1 MTKPIISV
9 LLTALIIA
17 PNMVWA
23 QTSSSDDVQAGKRLA
38 IMICAACHVASLDQ
52 PNEPILQPP
61 APDFASIAQRGSIS
75 ADSLRNFLTITHRD
89 IGNPKGM
96 PNPQLA
102 DYQTKEIVSYL
113 LSLRKQ
119 P

>member
-1 MTKPIISV
+1 MIKPTISV
-9 LLTALIIA
+9 FLAALAAA
-17 PNMVWA
+17 PTFVWA
-23 QTSSSDDVQAGKRLA
+23 QRPSGDDAQAGKRLA

-52 PNEPILQPP
+52 PNQPILQPP
-61 APDFASIAQRGSIS
+61 APDFETIVKQGSIS
-75 ADSLRNFLTITHRD
+75 ATSLEKFLTTTLSD
-89 IGNPKGM
+89 IGNPNGM

-102 DYQTKEIVSYL
+102 DYQIIEIVSYL